1 MPEPTVQTVYQADLA
16 CLLCGAPI
24 GTVESAQAQIPP
36 RVSMRRPGEG
46 TPVVVDD
53 WRRLRCD
60 RCGGAAIVEESRAVE
75 RYLEPPDP
83 DEGRPRR
90 GRPPKWLVEQRLAEQ
105 RRLAS

>member
-24 GTVESAQAQIPP
+24 GTVESPQATIPA
-36 RVSMRRPGEG
+36 RVSMRRPGER
-46 TPVVVDD
+46 TPTVIDD

-75 RYLEPPDP
+75 RYIEPPDP

-90 GRPPKWLVEQRLAEQ
+90 GRPPKWLVEQRQAEQ
-105 RRLAS
+105 KRLAS